1 MLNRKEKII
10 IAVSFAVIFM
20 GGAAAVNNNKMAD
33 NFSSVRILNAVYKK
47 NSYKKI
53 KNEIYRKIGD
63 RDFRKITDDLS
74 FEKLRVTSDILKD
87 SAVVGAINSPDKKI
101 FLNNLFVE
109 NPDYDKA
116 KNAYSILTAFN
127 DLETLSPEF
136 SEYLKEKFG
145 YSKEN
150 YNITKVKELPNS
162 ILQKD
167 KIVKLT
173 VNEDLKNII
182 KNMSYENINLFSSM
196 IDNNPLLVRI
206 LEKSFSTDENN
217 KEFDVKEMDKK
228 YFAQELDFETM
239 QKIYAVSRDISAI
252 CKADTGIND
261 FFRLHLSDF
270 DYNKI
275 CNYGELYLS
284 DRKNDIEIEKA
295 FSEKEY
301 TFKNPYI
308 KLNPYGRTPLG
319 ALVNF
324 NTEYLEN
331 PIRVTIKGV
340 DGDSNYS
347 YTLNKKSEKGIP
359 IVALYPNTNNKVSI
373 KILSKD
379 RKNIIAEN
387 KISIQTENLD
397 DRLPVVV
404 IEKDYEEIFPGTLEP
419 GMNTASFI
427 TNDESLPFIFDNYGK
442 IRYVFDNAKM
452 GKMIMRRDGSNWLW
466 DNGKT
471 VIKVNSLGKVS
482 GDKIE
487 VKDYEELKIDDD
499 LTKGYTVNHIQN
511 LPKKENLLIV
521 YGFSNTTYSSAVF
534 SEIDK
539 KTREEYFRARIYF
552 NKNKIEENNIIF
564 GERTKISPVIM

>member
-10 IAVSFAVIFM
+10 IAVSFAVIVM
-20 GGAAAVNNNKMAD
+20 GGAAAANKNKMAD

-53 KNEIYRKIGD
+53 KNEIYRKIRD

-74 FEKLRVTSDILKD
+74 FEKLRVTNDILKD
-87 SAVVGAINSPDKKI
+87 PIVAGAINTPDKKE
-101 FLNNLFVE
+101 FFNNLFSE
-109 NPDYDKA
+109 NPNYDKA
-116 KNAYSILTAFN
+116 KNAYSIINAFN
-127 DLETLSPEF
+127 DLETISPEF
-136 SEYLKEKFG
+136 SEYIREKFG
-145 YSKEN
+145 YTKEN
-150 YNITKVKELPNS
+150 YDINKIKELPNS

-167 KIVKLT
+167 KIIKLT
-173 VNEDLKNII
+173 VNEELKNII
-182 KNMSYENINLFSSM
+182 KNMSYENINLFSFM
-196 IDNNPLLVRI
+196 IDRNPLLVRV
-206 LEKSFSTDENN
+206 LEKTFTGDE
-217 KEFDVKEMDKK
+217 KDKGFDVKEMDRK
-228 YFAQELDFETM
+228 YFTQELEFAEM
-239 QKIYAVSRDISAI
+239 EQIYAVSRDIAAI
-252 CKADTGIND
+252 SKADTGIND

-295 FSEKEY
+295 FAEKNY
-301 TFKNPYI
+301 TFKEPYI

-324 NTEYLEN
+324 NTEYSEN
-331 PIRVTIKGV
+331 PVKVTIKGV
-340 DGDSNYS
+340 DGGADYS
-347 YTLNKKSEKGIP
+347 YILDKKSEKGIP
-359 IVALYPNTNNKVSI
+359 VVALYPNTNNKVLI

-379 RKNIIAEN
+379 RTSVIAEN
-387 KISIQTENLD
+387 IVSVQTDNLD

-442 IRYVFDNAKM
+442 IRFVFDSTKM
-452 GKMIMRRDGSNWLW
+452 GKMIMRKDGNSWLW

-482 GDKIE
+482 GDSIE
-487 VKDYEELKIDDD
+487 VKEYEELKTDDD
-499 LTKGYTVNHIQN
+499 LTKGYTVSHIQN
-511 LPKKENLLIV
+511 LPKKQNLLIV

-534 SEIDK
+534 SEVDK

-564 GERTKISPVIM
+564 GERTDISPKMM

>member
-1 MLNRKEKII
+1 MLNKKEKII
-10 IAVSFAVIFM
+10 IALSFAVIFM
-20 GGAAAVNNNKMAD
+20 GGTAAINNNKMAD

-74 FEKLRVTSDILKD
+74 FEKLRVTNDILKD
-87 SAVVGAINSPDKKI
+87 SAVMGAINSPDKKL

-116 KNAYSILTAFN
+116 KNTYNILTAFN

-150 YNITKVKELPNS
+150 YDISKIKELPNS

-182 KNMSYENINLFSSM
+182 KNMSYENINLFNSM

-206 LEKSFSTDENN
+206 LEKSFSNEENN
-217 KEFDVKEMDKK
+217 KEFNVKEMDKK

-252 CKADTGIND
+252 CKADTRIND

-301 TFKNPYI
+301 TFKDPYI

-340 DGDSNYS
+340 DGGSNYS

-359 IVALYPNTNNKVSI
+359 IVALYPNTNNKVTI

-404 IEKDYEEIFPGTLEP
+404 IEKDYEEIFPDTLEP

>member
-74 FEKLRVTSDILKD
+74 FEKLRVTNDILKD

-150 YNITKVKELPNS
+150 YNISKVKELPNS

-206 LEKSFSTDENN
+206 LEKSFSNGEND
-217 KEFDVKEMDKK
+217 KEFNVKEMDKK

-359 IVALYPNTNNKVSI
+359 IVALYPNTNNKVYI

>member
-74 FEKLRVTSDILKD
+74 FEKLRVTNDILKD

-150 YNITKVKELPNS
+150 YNISKVKELPNS

-564 GERTKISPVIM
+564 GERTKISPVII

>member
-340 DGDSNYS
+340 DEGKDYS
-347 YTLNKKSEKGIP
+347 YTINKKSEKGIP
-359 IVALYPNTNNKVSI
+359 IMALYPNTNNKVYI

>member
-20 GGAAAVNNNKMAD
+20 GGTAAINNNKIAD

-74 FEKLRVTSDILKD
+74 FEKLRVTNDILKD
-87 SAVVGAINSPDKKI
+87 SAVVGAINSPDKKL
-101 FLNNLFVE
+101 FLNNILVE

-136 SEYLKEKFG
+136 SEYLREKFG

-150 YNITKVKELPNS
+150 YDISKIKELPNN

-173 VNEDLKNII
+173 VNENLKNII

-206 LEKSFSTDENN
+206 LEKSFSTDEND

-359 IVALYPNTNNKVSI
+359 IVALYPNTNNKVYI

>member
-340 DGDSNYS
+340 DEGKDYS
-347 YTLNKKSEKGIP
+347 YTINKKSEKGIP
-359 IVALYPNTNNKVSI
+359 IMALYPNTNNKVYI

-471 VIKVNSLGKVS
+471 VIKVNFLGKVS

>member
-74 FEKLRVTSDILKD
+74 FEKLRVTNDILKD

-150 YNITKVKELPNS
+150 YNISKVKELPNS

-206 LEKSFSTDENN
+206 LEKSFSNGEND
-217 KEFDVKEMDKK
+217 KEFNVKEMDKK

-359 IVALYPNTNNKVSI
+359 IVALYPNTNNKVYI

-564 GERTKISPVIM
+564 GERTKISPVII